1 MERQK
6 YIGLILILFFGAV
19 SPAWASAYK
28 TKIYAAY
35 IGNTMEKWKSIIDKM
50 EGTKNSNAG
59 FLLELVNFQYGYIG
73 YCLGN
78 DKMKEAEKY
87 LDLAEENLD
96 ELEKA
101 GGEPSQI
108 SAYRSA
114 FYGFNI
120 GLNKMKAPFLG
131 PKSVKYAKQAMEQNP
146 ENPMGYIQY
155 GNSQFYMPPVFG
167 GSKEEAVK
175 HFKKAEQLMEKH
187 QKELQNDWNYL
198 SLLALIGQSYSEM
211 KEYKNAMEYY
221 EKALK
226 IEPGFSWVK
235 KELMPQLQEKMR

>member
-1 MERQK
+1 
-6 YIGLILILFFGAV
+6 
-19 SPAWASAYK
+19 
-28 TKIYAAY
+28 
-35 IGNTMEKWKSIIDKM
+35 MEKWKSIIDEM

-101 GGEPSQI
+101 GGESSQI

-114 FYGFNI
+114 FYGFSI

-155 GNSQFYMPPVFG
+155 ANNQFYMPPVFG

-187 QKELQNDWNYL
+187 QKELKSDWNYL